1 MRRAKIVCTLGPAT
15 DSYDQIKALVEAG
28 MDVAR
33 LNLSHGT
40 HAEHE
45 ERYHHVR
52 KASDETGRSVG
63 ILADLQGPK
72 IRLGHFTEGPALLE
86 RGDTFTIT
94 TEDEAEGNQQGCGT
108 THPGLATDVTPGER
122 ILVDDGKVCLQVTDI
137 DGPHIHTTVIEGGI
151 VSDHKGLNLPG
162 AAVSVP
168 ALSDKDETDLRWALR
183 TGCDVI
189 ALSFVRSGRDIQDVH
204 RIMDEEGRR
213 LPVIAKVEK
222 PQAVEAIDDIVAAF
236 DGIMVARGDLGVEM
250 PLEHVPIV
258 QKRAIKLAKRNA
270 KPVIVATQM
279 LDSMIDNSR
288 PTRAEASD
296 VANAVIDG
304 TDAVMLSGETSV
316 GKYPIE
322 TVRTM
327 AKIVEAAE
335 EDILAKGLPP
345 LTERNKP
352 RTQGGAVARAAAEMG
367 DFLGAKFL
375 VAFTQSGDTA
385 KRLSRYRS
393 PIPLLAF
400 TPDPAT
406 RSQLTLTWGVETFLG
421 PHVDSTDA
429 MVDQVDELLLKYG
442 RCQKGD
448 VVVITAGS
456 PPGSRARRTWCGCI
470 TSGRTTAPS
479 RGLRLVLGAYVCVHE
494 GHGGFA
500 GDGDVERVA
509 APGQG
514 GPFDAHLVE
523 CVGEQLPDVV
533 RLVGEEVPRVFVAL
547 AFAAHEASRPVRDA
561 APVGV
566 DEAADEFPGVGV
578 DDVLLPGFEGNEAL
592 VLPAGAVLGKQACQ
606 VLVVSLDGL
615 TTDALY
621 AMHVVRG
628 EDGSHRGFGLVRH
641 AWPRV
646 GTRDHQAGHAV
657 VHIVADVSVSEVL
670 T

>member
-15 DSYDQIKALVEAG
+15 DTYDQIKDLIDAG
-28 MDVAR
+28 MDIAR
-33 LNLSHGT
+33 FNFSHGT

-63 ILADLQGPK
+63 TLADLQGPK
-72 IRLGHFTEGPALLE
+72 IRLGHFTEGPVLLE

-94 TEDEAEGNQQGCGT
+94 VEEGTTGDRHTCGT
-108 THPGLATDVTPGER
+108 TYAGLATDVTPGER

-137 DGPHIHTTVIEGGI
+137 DGPRVHTEVIEGGM

-162 AAVSVP
+162 VAVSVP
-168 ALSDKDETDLRWALR
+168 ALSKKDEADLRWALHA
-183 TGCDVI
+183 GFDVI

-222 PQAVEAIDDIVAAF
+222 PQAVENIDDIVAAF

-250 PLEHVPIV
+250 PLEQVPIV

-279 LDSMIDNSR
+279 LDSMIDNAR

-316 GKYPIE
+316 GKHPIE

-327 AKIVEAAE
+327 ARIVEAAE
-335 EDILAKGLPP
+335 EDILAKGLPA
-345 LTERNKP
+345 LTDRNKP
-352 RTQGGAVARAAAEMG
+352 RTQGGAVARAAAEIG

-375 VAFTQSGDTA
+375 VAFTQSGDTVR
-385 KRLSRYRS
+385 RLSRYRS

-400 TPDPAT
+400 TPEPAT
-406 RSQLTLTWGVETFLG
+406 RSQLSMTWGVETFCG

-429 MVDQVDELLLKYG
+429 MVDQVDELLTRYG
-442 RCQKGD
+442 RCEKGD

-456 PPGSRARRTWCGCI
+456 PPGV
-470 TSGRTTAPS
+470 SGTTN
-479 RGLRLVLGAYVCVHE
+479 LVRVH
-494 GHGGFA
+494 HI
-500 GDGDVERVA
+500 
-509 APGQG
+509 
-514 GPFDAHLVE
+514 
-523 CVGEQLPDVV
+523 
-533 RLVGEEVPRVFVAL
+533 
-547 AFAAHEASRPVRDA
+547 
-561 APVGV
+561 
-566 DEAADEFPGVGV
+566 
-578 DDVLLPGFEGNEAL
+578 
-592 VLPAGAVLGKQACQ
+592 
-606 VLVVSLDGL
+606 
-615 TTDALY
+615 
-621 AMHVVRG
+621 G
-628 EDGSHRGFGLVRH
+628 EDDS
-641 AWPRV
+641 P
-646 GTRDHQAGHAV
+646 Q
-657 VHIVADVSVSEVL
+657 
-670 T
+670 

>member
-15 DSYDQIKALVEAG
+15 HSYDQIKALVEAG

-33 LNLSHGT
+33 FNLSHGT

-45 ERYHHVR
+45 ERYQRVR
-52 KASDETGRSVG
+52 KAAEETGRSVG

-72 IRLGHFTEGPALLE
+72 IRLGRFHEGPVLLE
-86 RGDTFTIT
+86 RGDEFTIT
-94 TEDEAEGNQQGCGT
+94 VEEGAQGDRQSCGT
-108 THPGLATDVTPGER
+108 TYRGLAQDVTSGER
-122 ILVDDGKVCLQVTDI
+122 ILVDDGKVTLQVTRVI
-137 DGPHIHTTVIEGGI
+137 GPRVATTVLEGGM

-162 AAVSVP
+162 VAVSVP
-168 ALSDKDETDLRWALR
+168 ALSDKDEEDLRWALR
-183 TGCDVI
+183 TGCDII
-189 ALSFVRSGRDIQDVH
+189 ALSFVRSGRDIEDVH

-222 PQAVEAIDDIVAAF
+222 PQAVDNIEDIVAAF

-250 PLEHVPIV
+250 PLEQVPIV

-316 GKYPIE
+316 GKYPVE
-322 TVRTM
+322 TVKTM
-327 AKIVEAAE
+327 GRIVEAAE

-345 LTERNKP
+345 LTERSKP

-375 VAFTQSGDTA
+375 VAFTQSGDTVR
-385 KRLSRYRS
+385 RLSRYRS

-406 RSQLTLTWGVETFLG
+406 RSQLNLTWGVETFLG

-429 MVDQVDELLLKYG
+429 MVDQVDELLLKIG

-456 PPGSRARRTWCGCI
+456 PPGV
-470 TSGRTTAPS
+470 SGST
-479 RGLRLVLGAYVCVHE
+479 
-494 GHGGFA
+494 
-500 GDGDVERVA
+500 
-509 APGQG
+509 
-514 GPFDAHLVE
+514 
-523 CVGEQLPDVV
+523 
-533 RLVGEEVPRVFVAL
+533 
-547 AFAAHEASRPVRDA
+547 
-561 APVGV
+561 
-566 DEAADEFPGVGV
+566 
-578 DDVLLPGFEGNEAL
+578 N
-592 VLPAGAVLGKQACQ
+592 
-606 VLVVSLDGL
+606 
-615 TTDALY
+615 
-621 AMHVVRG
+621 
-628 EDGSHRGFGLVRH
+628 LVRVH
-641 AWPRV
+641 RI
-646 GTRDHQAGHAV
+646 GESDDH
-657 VHIVADVSVSEVL
+657 E
-670 T
+670 